1 MWQELNPHG
10 FELVDVCLEMAGA
23 EVARPFVEAAGST
36 HPSLIDQSHRMD
48 ALFGV
53 NNVPQMVW
61 IDEEGVIVRPA
72 HRGSPMPIGDG
83 ALRMVEMIGG
93 MEERERYVAELRDWV
108 RNGAASPHVLT
119 PDQVVE
125 QSRPRPPTVS
135 EAAAHFEI
143 AQHYWRQ
150 EGLSERVIGH
160 FNQAHRLQPD
170 NITFKRQAWSAL
182 AVERSGDGGK
192 DEWTRFRQAP
202 AEGEDWPFVT
212 DFNQDIELIMGRAG
226 PRS

>member
-1 MWQELNPHG
+1 LWQELNPQG
-10 FELVDVCLEMAGA
+10 LELVDICLEMAGP

-36 HPSLIDQSHRMD
+36 HPSLIDRTHRMD

-53 NNVPQMVW
+53 TNVPQLVW
-61 IDEEGVIVRPA
+61 IDEEGMIVRPP
-72 HRGSPMPIGDG
+72 HRGSPMPIGEG

-93 MEERERYVAELRDWV
+93 MEERESYVAELRDWV
-108 RNGAASPHVLT
+108 RNGAASPCALD
-119 PDQVVE
+119 PEQVVAR
-125 QSRPRPPTVS
+125 SRPRGLDTS

-150 EGLSERVIGH
+150 EGLTGRVIEH

-182 AVERSGDGGK
+182 AVERSADGDR

-212 DFNQDIELIMGRAG
+212 DFNQDIDLIMGR
-226 PRS
+226 R